1 MEAEIGGGSGR
12 FCAGGV
18 PGFLVKGKGLV
29 QSREWEVGD
38 WRWDGDLFV
47 ARPLSGVPAGRQFLP
62 VSGGEGSSEG
72 SDEGK
77 GEVEKRRRFQE
88 EGQEVEGGGFLA
100 LKLGEQVYPVGEANG
115 VDGRNC
121 KRSKVQGGGTGTSS
135 SAGRPAC
142 QVEGCRVD
150 LSSAKD
156 YHRRHK
162 VCEVHA
168 KASMVRVGGI
178 VQRFCQQC
186 SRFHVLQEFDEG
198 KRSCRRRLAGH
209 NIRRRKT
216 HPENVV
222 GANSLDVDRA
232 TGYILISLL
241 RILSNLHSNPTD
253 HAKDQD
259 LLSHLLSNLASAAG
273 KCDIQGL
280 LGKQSSQTLQ
290 NGGGPLETSPQKSSA
305 AVPTSAAN
313 VTAQGS
319 PLPINLNEVG
329 ACSNGVHDLNVRG
342 IDLSAVVMPDGMQQ
356 NVFADRIGSG
366 DTEQADAWQKDK
378 GEKVKLNDFD
388 LNSVYHES
396 EEYMV
401 SPVCHISPPFPKFGA
416 GSPDYPSWMVQES
429 NQTSPPQTSIH
440 SDSTSTLSP
449 SSSNGEGQNRT
460 DRIILKLF
468 DKEPHDLPLSLRGQ
482 ILEWLQNSPTD
493 MESYIRPGCIVLT
506 LYIRLQQCVWDELC
520 NSLSVHLKKLL
531 DTSDDLFWRSGWIYA
546 RVQNQMAFINNG
558 QVVLDSPFPINFSNR
573 PRIVT
578 ISPLA
583 VTKSQQATFRIKGFN
598 LLHPASRWFCAFE
611 GNYLAQESVFSAA
624 DACGSSG
631 EGIQN
636 FSFSCSFPDASGRGF
651 IEVEDDGLSSCFFPF
666 IVAEQDM
673 CSEICMLE
681 DTFEVAEF
689 DNDKEE
695 ADNLKN
701 KAEALEFLHELGW
714 ILRRSQAIFKMDHSI
729 SSTCSFTHLRFKR
742 LLEFSINR
750 DWCAVVKKLLDIL
763 FDGRVVGEEQSSS
776 KFVVSELC
784 LLHVAVSRKCRP
796 MVELLLRYVPP
807 RTSSKTEA
815 QHNEYGSNDYLFRPD
830 LAGPADVTPLHIA
843 ASTGG
848 AETIVDALIND
859 PRMVGPEAWKRVK
872 DKAGLTPEDYAL
884 VRGYT
889 AYNQLVQQK
898 VDEKCKSAHLILD
911 IASGL
916 IGPNKSFKQTPRHDE
931 VSGMQID
938 SNRKQP
944 CKLCAQQ
951 LRYRNTRSSLV
962 YRPVVLSMVAIAAV
976 CVCVALIFK
985 GPPVLLGFPPFRWEL
1000 LGYGPI

>member
-1 MEAEIGGGSGR
+1 MEAEIGGGSSR
-12 FCAGGV
+12 FCAGSV

-29 QSREWEVGD
+29 QNREWEVGD

-47 ARPLSGVPAGRQFLP
+47 ARPLSGVPAGRQFLRM
-62 VSGGEGSSEG
+62 SGGEGSSEG

-77 GEVEKRRRFQE
+77 GEAEKRRRFQDEGE
-88 EGQEVEGGGFLA
+88 EAEGGGFLA
-100 LKLGEQVYPVGEANG
+100 LKLGEQEYPVGEANG

-121 KRSKVQGGGTGTSS
+121 KRSKVQGAGTGTSS

-142 QVEGCRVD
+142 QVEGCRAD

-168 KASMVRVGGI
+168 KASTVRVGGI

-222 GANSLDVDRA
+222 GSNSVDVDQA

-241 RILSNLHSNPTD
+241 RILSNLHSNSTGQ
-253 HAKDQD
+253 AKDQD
-259 LLSHLLSNLASAAG
+259 LLSHLLSNLANAAG

-280 LGKQSSQTLQ
+280 LGKQSSQALQ
-290 NGGGPLETSPQKSSA
+290 NGGRPLEALSHRSSA
-305 AVPTSAAN
+305 AVPTSAGG
-313 VTAQGS
+313 VTVQ
-319 PLPINLNEVG
+319 
-329 ACSNGVHDLNVRG
+329 
-342 IDLSAVVMPDGMQQ
+342 VVTPNGMQQ
-356 NVFADRIGSG
+356 NVLADRIGVG
-366 DTEQADAWQKDK
+366 DTHEAVAQQKHK
-378 GEKVKLNDFD
+378 REKVKLNDFD
-388 LNSVYHES
+388 LNSAYHES
-396 EEYMV
+396 EDYGV
-401 SPVCHISPPFPKFGA
+401 SPVCHISPSFPKFGA
-416 GSPDYPSWMVQES
+416 GSPEYPSWMVQET
-429 NQTSPPQTSIH
+429 NQTSPPQTSMH

-468 DKEPHDLPLSLRGQ
+468 DKEPCDLPLSLRGQ

-493 MESYIRPGCIVLT
+493 MESYIKPGCIVLT
-506 LYIRLQQCVWDELC
+506 IYVRLQQSMWDEMC
-520 NSLSVHLKKLL
+520 NSLSVHLKKLF
-531 DTSDDLFWRSGWIYA
+531 DVSDDLFWRSGWIYA
-546 RVQNQMAFINNG
+546 RVQNQIAFVNKG
-558 QVVLDSPFPINFSNR
+558 QVVLDSPFPMNFSKR

-583 VTKSQQATFRIKGFN
+583 VTTSQQATFKIKGFN

-611 GNYLAQESVFSAA
+611 GNYLAQESVHSAA
-624 DACGSSG
+624 DACVSSG

-636 FSFSCSFPDASGRGF
+636 FSFSCSLPDASGRGF

-666 IVAEQDM
+666 IVAEQDI
-673 CSEICMLE
+673 CSEIRMLE
-681 DTFEVAEF
+681 KKFEFLEF
-689 DNDKEE
+689 DNDQEE
-695 ADNLKN
+695 AENLKDR
-701 KAEALEFLHELGW
+701 AEALEFLHELGW
-714 ILRRSQAIFKMDHSI
+714 ILRRSQMISKMDRSI
-729 SSTCSFTHLRFKR
+729 SSTCFFTHLRFKR
-742 LLEFSINR
+742 LLEFSISR
-750 DWCAVVKKLLDIL
+750 DWCAVVNKLLDIL
-763 FDGRVVGEEQSSS
+763 FDGRVVGEQSSS

-807 RTSSKTEA
+807 RTSSETEC
-815 QHNEYGSNDYLFRPD
+815 QHNEYGSNRYLFRPD
-830 LAGPADVTPLHIA
+830 IAGPADVTPLHIA
-843 ASTGG
+843 ASTDG

-859 PRMVGPEAWKRVK
+859 PGMVGPEAWKRVK

-898 VDEKCKSAHLILD
+898 VDEKFKSAHLILD

-916 IGPNKSFKQTPRHDE
+916 MDPNKSFKQTPHHDE
-931 VSGMQID
+931 VSGLQID
-938 SNRKQP
+938 SNRKQQ
-944 CKLCAQQ
+944 CRLCAQQ
-951 LRYRNTRSSLV
+951 LRNRNTRSSLV